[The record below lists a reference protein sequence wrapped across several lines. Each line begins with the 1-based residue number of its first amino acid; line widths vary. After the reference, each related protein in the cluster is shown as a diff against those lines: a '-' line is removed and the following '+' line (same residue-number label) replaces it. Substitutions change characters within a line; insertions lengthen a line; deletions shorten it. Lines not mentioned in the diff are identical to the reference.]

1 MADEEESPGA
11 LRRAYRTVTP
21 GYKSHTD
28 REMNSVGWIIFLVL
42 LALFL
47 PLLPFFLAVWALT
60 KLLEFLAAQRG
71 QSEEDET

>member
-28 REMNSVGWIIFLVL
+28 SGMNAMGWIIFLILV
-42 LALFL
+42 ALFL
-47 PLLPFFLAVWALT
+47 PLLPFLLAVWVVT
-60 KLLEFLAAQRG
+60 KLLDYLAALRG
-71 QSEEDET
+71 PSEEDET